1 MEKTLLSAKD
11 LAERWGCSE
20 GYINILEQDGV
31 LTRVDLSKRLFPVSQ
46 IREIEKSEEPNPTL
60 ERVRKLTDENKRKR
74 ELEKEFGGDGQGY
87 IWRILNASF

>member
-20 GYINILEQDGV
+20 GYINNLEQDGV
-31 LTRVDLSKRLFPVSQ
+31 IARVDLSKRLFPVKQ

-60 ERVRKLTDENKRKR
+60 ERVRELTDENRKLIR
-74 ELEKEFGGDGQGY
+74 ENESLKKSLAEMAKVIYGGY
-87 IWRILNASF
+87 